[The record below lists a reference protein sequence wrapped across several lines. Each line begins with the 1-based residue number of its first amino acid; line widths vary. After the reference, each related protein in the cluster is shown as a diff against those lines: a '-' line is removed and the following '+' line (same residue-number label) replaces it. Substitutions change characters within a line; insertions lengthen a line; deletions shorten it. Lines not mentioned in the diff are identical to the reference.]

1 MGSVTEGFLR
11 KMCEGRSM
19 SENHDKDK
27 TGPDFLSAWM
37 KTAGDLWGTMF
48 RTWSDAAATFRPSSE
63 SSSGST
69 GHTQASLDAAMK
81 TWQIL
86 SSTLARP
93 EIMDSMFKGSGT
105 MPEIL
110 MKLAQSSLAGFLDF
124 QQKWFERAGR
134 IGKSTEAYTF
144 EDLDENAF
152 RAWNEIYEKEFRQF
166 FNIPQ
171 LGLTRFYQEKANQTL
186 DKFNLFQTAI
196 GEFIRLL
203 YLPMTKSYSVL
214 QQKLAELSES
224 GELPEDPQKYYQMW
238 IKILEGHYMT
248 LFQSTE
254 YIETM
259 GKTLDAMSEFSTAK
273 NDLLEDILTMF
284 PISTQKDMDDLYK
297 EIYLL
302 KKRIK
307 ALEKKLDH

>member
-1 MGSVTEGFLR
+1 
-11 KMCEGRSM
+11 M
-19 SENHDKDK
+19 SENHDKER
-27 TGPDFLSAWM
+27 TGPDLLSAWM
-37 KTAGDLWGTMF
+37 KTAGDVWGNMF
-48 RTWSDAAATFRPSSE
+48 RTWSDATATFRPSAA
-63 SSSGST
+63 SSSGAS
-69 GHTQASLDAAMK
+69 GHAQASLDAAMK

-110 MKLAQSSLAGFLDF
+110 MKLAQSSLAGFLEF

-171 LGLTRFYQEKANQTL
+171 LGLTRFYQEKVNQTL
-186 DKFNLFQTAI
+186 DKFNIFQTAI
-196 GEFIRLL
+196 GEFIRIL
-203 YLPMTKSYSVL
+203 YLPVTRSYSVM
-214 QQKLAELSES
+214 QEKLAELSEA
-224 GELPEDPQKYYQMW
+224 GGLPEDPQKYYQMW

-248 LFQSTE
+248 LFQSAE

-259 GKTLDAMSEFSTAK
+259 GKTLDTMSDFSAAK
-273 NDLLEDILTMF
+273 NDLLEDILTIF
-284 PISTQKDMDDLYK
+284 PVSTQKDTDDLYQ

>member
-1 MGSVTEGFLR
+1 MDE
-11 KMCEGRSM
+11 K
-19 SENHDKDK
+19 NDKDETK
-27 TGPDFLSAWM
+27 PDFLSAWM
-37 KTAGDLWGTMF
+37 QTAGDVWGNMF
-48 RTWSDAAATFRPSSE
+48 RTWSDAAATFRPPAAAPGGAS
-63 SSSGST
+63 

-81 TWQIL
+81 TWQVL
-86 SSTLARP
+86 SSIMARP
-93 EIMDSMFKGSGT
+93 EIMDSIFKGSGT

-110 MKLAQSSLAGFLDF
+110 MQLAQSSLAGFLGF
-124 QQKWFERAGR
+124 QQKWFERADR
-134 IGKSTEAYTF
+134 IGKSTEAYKF

-166 FNIPQ
+166 FHIPQ
-171 LGLTRFYQEKANQTL
+171 LGLTRFYQEKVNQTL

-196 GEFIRLL
+196 SEFLRLL
-203 YLPMTKSYSVL
+203 YLPVTKSFSVI
-214 QQKLAELSES
+214 QEKLGELSEA

-254 YIETM
+254 YVETM
-259 GKTLDAMSEFSTAK
+259 GKTLDAMSEFSAAK
-273 NDLLEDILTMF
+273 NDLIQDMLNML
-284 PISTQKDMDDLYK
+284 PIPKQKDMDDLYK

-307 ALEKKLDH
+307 ALERKLEP

>member
-1 MGSVTEGFLR
+1 
-11 KMCEGRSM
+11 M

-27 TGPDFLSAWM
+27 TGTDFLSAWM
-37 KTAGDLWGTMF
+37 KTADDVWGNMF
-48 RTWSDAAATFRPSSE
+48 RTWSDAAATFRPSAA
-63 SSSGST
+63 SSSGSS
-69 GHTQASLDAAMK
+69 GHAQASLDAAMK

-93 EIMDSMFKGSGT
+93 EIMDSMFKGPST

-110 MKLAQSSLAGFLDF
+110 MKLAQSSLAGFLEF

-152 RAWNEIYEKEFRQF
+152 RAWKEIYEKEFSQF

-171 LGLTRFYQEKANQTL
+171 LGLTRFYQEKVNQTL

-203 YLPMTKSYSVL
+203 YLPVTRSYSVL
-214 QQKLAELSES
+214 QEKLGELSEA

-248 LFQSTE
+248 LFQSNE

-259 GKTLDAMSEFSTAK
+259 GKTLDAMSEFSAAK
-273 NDLLEDILTMF
+273 NNLLEDILTIF
-284 PISTQKDMDDLYK
+284 PISTQKDTDDLYK

>member
-1 MGSVTEGFLR
+1 
-11 KMCEGRSM
+11 M
-19 SENHDKDK
+19 SENHDNEKPGSD
-27 TGPDFLSAWM
+27 PLSAWM
-37 KTAGDLWGTMF
+37 KTAGDLWGNMF
-48 RTWSDAAATFRPSSE
+48 RTWSDAAAAFRPSAA
-63 SSSGST
+63 SSSGAS
-69 GHTQASLDAAMK
+69 GHAQASLNAAMK
-81 TWQIL
+81 TWQVL

-110 MKLAQSSLAGFLDF
+110 MKLAQSSLAGFLEF
-124 QQKWFERAGR
+124 QQKWVERAGR

-171 LGLTRFYQEKANQTL
+171 LGLTRFYQEKLNQTL
-186 DKFNLFQTAI
+186 DKFNVFQTAV
-196 GEFIRLL
+196 GELNRLL
-203 YLPMTKSYSVL
+203 YLPVTRSYSVM
-214 QQKLAELSES
+214 QEKLAELSEA

-254 YIETM
+254 YVETM
-259 GKTLDAMSEFSTAK
+259 GKALDAMSEFSAAK
-273 NDLLEDILTMF
+273 NDLLEDMLAIF
-284 PISTQKDMDDLYK
+284 PVSTQKDTDDLYR

>member
-1 MGSVTEGFLR
+1 MNE
-11 KMCEGRSM
+11 K
-19 SENHDKDK
+19 HDKNETK
-27 TGPDFLSAWM
+27 PDFLSAWM
-37 KTAGDLWGTMF
+37 KTAGDVWGQMF
-48 RTWSDAAATFRPSSE
+48 RTWSDAAATFRPSAASP
-63 SSSGST
+63 SDTSG
-69 GHTQASLDAAMK
+69 HAQASLDAALK
-81 TWQIL
+81 TWQVL
-86 SSTLARP
+86 SSTMTRP
-93 EIMDSMFKGSGT
+93 EITDSMFKGSGT
-105 MPEIL
+105 MPDIL
-110 MKLAQSSLAGFLDF
+110 IQLAQSSLAGFLEF

-134 IGKSTEAYTF
+134 IGKATEAYTF

-171 LGLTRFYQEKANQTL
+171 LGLTRFYQEKVNQTL

-203 YLPMTKSYSVL
+203 YLPVTKSFSVI
-214 QQKLAELSES
+214 QEKLEELSEA

-248 LFQSTE
+248 LFQSAE

-259 GKTLDAMSEFSTAK
+259 GKTLDAMSEFSAAK
-273 NDLLEDILTMF
+273 NDLLEDMLNML
-284 PISTQKDMDDLYK
+284 PIPKQKDMDDLYK

-307 ALEKKLDH
+307 TLEKKLEP

>member
-1 MGSVTEGFLR
+1 MNE
-11 KMCEGRSM
+11 K
-19 SENHDKDK
+19 HDKNE
-27 TGPDFLSAWM
+27 TPPDFLSAWM
-37 KTAGDLWGTMF
+37 KTAGDVWGHMF
-48 RTWSDAAATFRPSSE
+48 RTWSDAAATIQPSTASP
-63 SSSGST
+63 SGPS
-69 GHTQASLDAAMK
+69 GHAQASLDAAMK
-81 TWQIL
+81 TWQVL
-86 SSTLARP
+86 SSTMARP
-93 EIMDSMFKGSGT
+93 EITGSMFKGSGT
-105 MPEIL
+105 MPDIL
-110 MKLAQSSLAGFLDF
+110 MQLAQSSLTGFLEF
-124 QQKWFERAGR
+124 QQKWLERAGR
-134 IGKSTEAYTF
+134 IGESTEAYKF

-171 LGLTRFYQEKANQTL
+171 LGLTRFYQEKVNQTL

-203 YLPMTKSYSVL
+203 YLPVTKSFSVI
-214 QQKLAELSES
+214 QEKLEELSEA

-248 LFQSTE
+248 LFQSAE

-259 GKTLDAMSEFSTAK
+259 GKTLDAMSEFSAAK
-273 NDLLEDILTMF
+273 NDLLEDMLNML
-284 PISTQKDMDDLYK
+284 PIPKQKDMDDLYK

-307 ALEKKLDH
+307 TLEKKLEP

>member
-1 MGSVTEGFLR
+1 MNE
-11 KMCEGRSM
+11 K
-19 SENHDKDK
+19 HDKNE
-27 TGPDFLSAWM
+27 TGPDLLSAWM
-37 KTAGDLWGTMF
+37 KTAGDVWGTMF
-48 RTWSDAAATFRPSSE
+48 RTWSDAAATMRPSAPSP
-63 SSSGST
+63 SGAS
-69 GHTQASLDAAMK
+69 GHAQASLDAAMK
-81 TWQIL
+81 TWQML
-86 SSTLARP
+86 SSTMARP
-93 EIMDSMFKGSGT
+93 EILDSMFKGSGT

-110 MKLAQSSLAGFLDF
+110 TQLAQSSLAGFLEF

-134 IGKSTEAYTF
+134 IGKTTEAYTF

-152 RAWNEIYEKEFRQF
+152 RALNEIYEKEFRQF

-171 LGLTRFYQEKANQTL
+171 LGLTRFYQEKVNQTL
-186 DKFNLFQTAI
+186 DKFNIFQTAI

-203 YLPMTKSYSVL
+203 YLPLTKSISVI
-214 QQKLAELSES
+214 QEKLDELSEA

-259 GKTLDAMSEFSTAK
+259 GKTLDAMSDFSAAK
-273 NDLLEDILTMF
+273 NDLLEDMLNML
-284 PISTQKDMDDLYK
+284 PIPKQKDMDDLYK
-297 EIYLL
+297 EIYQL

-307 ALEKKLDH
+307 ALEKKLEP